1 MLITYDD
8 LADDQLIEYI
18 KGTKWIYKK
27 EHLNK

>member
-8 LADDQLIEYI
+8 LAVDQLIEYI
-18 KGTKWIYKK
+18 KGIKWIRKK